1 MGVLAALESRL
12 AGGETPGDDN
22 GYFIRT
28 KEGKKLG
35 PMEEYQF
42 NALRSSE
49 DVAKIASA
57 WRMAG
62 GNFYKV
68 QLSRKVIC
76 DARHACSFKACN
88 HFFELFIIILCFG
101 CTCGV
106 FMMLFRSDDPKVQRE
121 LRESGPRTKWVLGF
135 LFLITILVAIMTVR
149 TLLERWRKA
158 STDVFV
164 SEV

>member
-12 AGGETPGDDN
+12 QGGETSSDDN

-28 KEGKKLG
+28 NAGKKLG

-62 GNFYKV
+62 GSFYKV

-76 DARHACSFKACN
+76 DTRHACSFKACN

-106 FMMLFRSDDPKVQRE
+106 FAMLFRSKDPKVQRE
-121 LRESGPRTKWVLGF
+121 LHDAGPNTLWVLGV
-135 LFLITILVAIMTVR
+135 LFLVTILVAIMTVR
-149 TLLERWRKA
+149 TLIERWRKA
-158 STDVFV
+158 SSDVFV